1 VKGLFWVLLLA
12 GLAVAAALGARLNDG
27 YLLLVVPPWRAEIS
41 LNLFIIALFGLFLA
55 FYAVLRILAATFG
68 LPQRVRDFR
77 MRRQRDQ
84 AGFVFQDAVR
94 LLFEGR
100 FGQAMKKAAEG
111 QLKGIL
117 DYTDEPVVSSDFLGD
132 SRTSIFDAEA
142 GIALTD
148 TFVKVVSWYDN
159 EIGYSNKVLELIK
172 HMYSVDHAE

>member
-94 LLFEGR
+94 LLFEG
-100 FGQAMKKAAEG
+100 
-111 QLKGIL
+111 
-117 DYTDEPVVSSDFLGD
+117 VSA
-132 SRTSIFDAEA
+132 RP
-142 GIALTD
+142 
-148 TFVKVVSWYDN
+148 
-159 EIGYSNKVLELIK
+159 
-172 HMYSVDHAE
+172 